1 MSHYPPYDDRNTY
14 HDDGYGAYPPAAP
27 NPYEQHPSTTPNPYD
42 VHPSPSPNPY
52 EHEHQAFQPIHTDP
66 FAVPGQ
72 PATEGYHSPPLQPQ
86 TGFLDPYQNHLHATS
101 PPPIHPG
108 MQPSPVPS
116 SYTLKDS
123 VHYDGAE
130 QPEDFEDT
138 GDIPLLRR
146 DNPPLNMP
154 GGEYDPVLP
163 DDRSESNI
171 RYGRIPQRV
180 PRRYKTIKKV
190 ELFHG
195 NFVLDSPTPTKLLQ
209 MSAQKNEREFT
220 HMRYSAATCDPNDFK
235 DSGFTLRQVH
245 YDPPRRTELF
255 IVMTMYNE
263 DEELFCR
270 TMHGV
275 MKNVAHL
282 CKRDRSKTWGK
293 EGWKKVVVCIV
304 SDGRQKINSRTLSVI
319 ATMGAYQDG
328 IAKNVVN
335 GKEVTA
341 HIYEYTTQI
350 SVSPSMKIEGAEKG
364 FVPVQIIFCL
374 KEKNQ
379 KKINS
384 HRWFFNAFGPI
395 LEPNVCVLLDVG
407 TMPGPTSIYH
417 LWKAFDINSNV
428 GGACGEIVALKGKYG
443 QNLINPLVAAQNFE
457 YKMSN
462 ILDKPLESVFGYIS
476 VLPGAFSAYRYI
488 ALQNDVTGEGPLQKY
503 FLGEKMHGAGA
514 DIFTANMYL
523 AEDRILCWELV
534 SKRGGSWILHYVKSA
549 YAVTDVPDQVPEL
562 ISQRR
567 RWLNGSFF
575 AAIHSTVHFHYIYRS
590 AHSFLRKFWIHVEML
605 YQLFNLI
612 FSWFALGNYY
622 ISFIVL
628 SESLEDPSFNL
639 KGIHIANVILEYL
652 YMGLLVMCFLLAL
665 GNRPQGA
672 KWFYTIAFIGF
683 AVITVYMTI
692 AAFFLAFKGVDN
704 LVKSDGL
711 SVSGLFANAIFRN
724 IVISLLAT
732 LGLYILASLIF
743 FEPWHMITSFIQYL
757 LLAPS
762 YINVLNVYAFSNVH
776 DVSWGTKGDN
786 KIQTDLG
793 VVKTGKNKNEVEVDI
808 PTAETDINAA
818 YEDAIAVLSTKPP
831 KSDSKPDPATEQE
844 DYYRSFRTK
853 FCSPG
858 LCRTPC
864 WRPSLSP
871 RQARRPTR
879 ARTTPSAA
887 TWPSSSSPSR
897 ASHSS
902 VSLARRRTCSYGY
915 SLANKAAL
923 PLLGFDLGVPRSSF
937 CLCYRRQVFTRA
949 SRTLLLCLFSAPCSR
964 TLFSRTVVGDVVY
977 PMSIKQYKDN
987 YDTRSGADC
996 PTLLRLTCYTG

>member
-1 MSHYPPYDDRNTY
+1 MSQYPPPQGNYY
-14 HDDGYGAYPPAAP
+14 EDGYGAYSNQAAIP
-27 NPYEQHPSTTPNPYD
+27 SPYDPHSAPTPNPYD
-42 VHPSPSPNPY
+42 QPLHQTPHNDPY
-52 EHEHQAFQPIHTDP
+52 
-66 FAVPGQ
+66 AVPQ
-72 PATEGYHSPPLQPQ
+72 SPPHAYHS
-86 TGFLDPYQNHLHATS
+86 S
-101 PPPIHPG
+101 PPPGGRGSEYPNPFQG
-108 MQPSPVPS
+108 GYQPEAHLSPPQPHTPLPLSQSPTGFQLHDEPS
-116 SYTLKDS
+116 RYTLQD
-123 VHYDGAE
+123 DPDQFDA
-130 QPEDFEDT
+130 
-138 GDIPLLRR
+138 GDIPLLNR
-146 DNPPLNMP
+146 NTSGMTMPIP
-154 GGEYDPVLP
+154 GGYDPVR
-163 DDRSESNI
+163 DDAESESNI

-195 NFVLDSPTPTKLLQ
+195 NLVLDPKVPSKLLN
-209 MSAQKNEREFT
+209 MCALKNEREFT

-235 DSGFTLRQVH
+235 ESGFTLRQVL

-263 DEELFCR
+263 DEELFAR

-275 MKNVAHL
+275 MKNIAHL

-293 EGWKKVVVCIV
+293 DGWKKVVVCIV
-304 SDGRQKINSRTLSVI
+304 SDGRSKINSRTLSVI

-328 IAKNVVN
+328 VAKNVVA
-335 GKEVTA
+335 GKPVTA

-350 SVSPSMKIEGAEKG
+350 SVSPSMKIEGAERG
-364 FVPVQIIFCL
+364 IVPVQIIFCL

-395 LEPNVCVLLDVG
+395 LQPNVCVLLDVG

-443 QNLINPLVAAQNFE
+443 QHLLNPLVAAQNFE

-462 ILDKPLESVFGYIS
+462 ILDKPLESIFGYIS

-534 SKRGGSWILHYVKSA
+534 SKRGGAWILHYVKSA

-562 ISQRR
+562 VSQRR

-590 AHSFLRKFWIHVEML
+590 SHTFIRKFWIHVEMI

-612 FSWFALGNYY
+612 FSWFALGNFY
-622 ISFIVL
+622 ISFIIL
-628 SESLEDPSFNL
+628 SEAMEDPSFNF
-639 KGIHIANVILEYL
+639 GNGVHVVNVILNYFYL
-652 YMGLLVMCFLLAL
+652 GLLVMCFLLSL
-665 GNRPQGA
+665 GNRPQGS
-672 KWFYTIAFIGF
+672 KWFYTLAMIGF
-683 AVITVYMTI
+683 AVITIYMTI
-692 AAFFLAFKGVDN
+692 AAFFLAVKGLEN
-704 LVKSDGL
+704 LAKADGPL
-711 SVSGLFANAIFRN
+711 SFSALFTNSIFRN

-732 LGLYILASLIF
+732 LGLYFIASLIF

-762 YINVLNVYAFSNVH
+762 YISVLNVYAFANVH

-786 KIQTDLG
+786 KVSTDLG
-793 VVKTGKNKNEVEVDI
+793 VVATTGKKNEVEVSVPTEEKDI
-808 PTAETDINAA
+808 DAA
-818 YEDAIAVLSTKPP
+818 YEDAIEVLSAKPL
-831 KSDSKPDPATEQE
+831 KSDSKPDPQTEQE
-844 DYYRSFRTK
+844 DYYRAFRTK
-853 FCSPG
+853 V
-858 LCRTPC
+858 LLVWT
-864 WRPSLSP
+864 LSN
-871 RQARRPTR
+871 ALL
-879 ARTTPSAA
+879 AA
-887 TWPSSSSPSR
+887 IIVTATGK
-897 ASHSS
+897 ASEKGAHNT
-902 VSLARRRTCSYGY
+902 VNGY
-915 SLANKAAL
+915 MA
-923 PLLGFDLGVPRSSF
+923 FI
-937 CLCYRRQVFTRA
+937 
-949 SRTLLLCLFSAPCSR
+949 LFSVAGLAFIRFIGSTSYMLVR
-964 TLFSRTVVGDVVY
+964 LFAGE
-977 PMSIKQYKDN
+977 
-987 YDTRSGADC
+987 
-996 PTLLRLTCYTG
+996 